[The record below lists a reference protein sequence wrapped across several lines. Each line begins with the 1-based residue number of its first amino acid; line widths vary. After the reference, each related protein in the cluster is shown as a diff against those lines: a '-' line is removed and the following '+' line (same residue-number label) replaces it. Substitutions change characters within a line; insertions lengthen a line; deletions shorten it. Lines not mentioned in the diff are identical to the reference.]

1 MGRVFEWLPCS
12 DPARDSHRFAAAV
25 EAAVRAG
32 SVRSFPKFKA
42 WKKAAVDGKPAP
54 ADPLKPRGG
63 GGRGK

>member
-32 SVRSFPKFKA
+32 GVARRGMARRRRS
-42 WKKAAVDGKPAP
+42 AP
-54 ADPLKPRGG
+54 ASEIYHSTS
-63 GGRGK
+63 